1 MKKVYVL
8 ILSLVSLSAYSNFN
22 FSKDRSFDLFN
33 EDEFSEKI
41 SSIIFENNTW
51 PDEVKVDGREYEVN
65 YNFNPKLIKFIKKQ
79 LNRYKSDYT
88 SVVVIDNNK
97 GKVLATVDYYKKLKK
112 FGHNLSF
119 SSTNPAASVFKVIT
133 AADLIETTDTDKN
146 SKFTYYGRGSTLYK
160 HQLKDKRTRW
170 SRTIPLKRAFAY
182 SNNVVFGKAA
192 INKLNPKSLG
202 NMANKFGF
210 EKDILQLVR
219 AGSSQVLD
227 ADTKYSLAELA
238 SGFNRKTLISPVH
251 GAVIASIIA
260 NDGSL
265 RRPSI
270 VNEVKDSDQQ
280 RVVWKPEYLVE
291 RVISKKTAQELRDMM
306 KLTVMAGTA
315 RGAFRPWKTKKI
327 RDIEIGGKTGSI
339 TGGVPFGKRDWFVAY
354 ARPKDNPEDKG
365 ISICVMI
372 VNVKKWYVKST
383 YLAKNIIQYYYDD
396 LN

>member
-1 MKKVYVL
+1 MKVL
-8 ILSLVSLSAYSNFN
+8 FCLTFFLLSTSVYSNFN
-22 FSKDRSFDLFN
+22 FSKDRSFELFN
-33 EDEFSEKI
+33 ENEFSDKI
-41 SSIIFENNTW
+41 SSIIFEDNNW
-51 PDEVKVDGREYEVN
+51 PTEVQVEGRDYDVE
-65 YNFNPKLIKFIKKQ
+65 YNFNPELIDFIKKQ
-79 LNRYKSDYT
+79 LNRFKSDYT

-97 GKVLATVDYYKKLKK
+97 GKVLATVDYYKNSNK
-112 FGHNLSF
+112 FGHHLSF
-119 SSTNPAASVFKVIT
+119 SSTNPAASIFKVIT
-133 AADLIETTDTDKN
+133 AADLIETTDINKN
-146 SKFTYYGRGSTLYK
+146 SEFSYYGRGSTLYK
-160 HQLKDKRTRW
+160 HQLENKRTRW
-170 SRTIPLKRAFAY
+170 SRSIPLKRAFAY

-192 INKLNPKSLG
+192 INNLNPNSLG

-210 EKDILQLVR
+210 ERDVLQMVK

-238 SGFNRKTLISPVH
+238 SGFNRKTLMSPVH

-270 VNEVKDSDQQ
+270 VKKVKDIEQQ
-280 RVVWKPEYLVE
+280 RVVWKPEYLIE
-291 RVISKKTAQELRDMM
+291 RVISKETAKELRDMM
-306 KLTVMAGTA
+306 QLTVMAGTA

-327 RDIEIGGKTGSI
+327 SEIEIGGKTGSI

-354 ARPKDNPEDKG
+354 AKPKDNPEDKG

-383 YLAKNIIQYYYDD
+383 YLAKNIIQYYYDE